1 MLSNKIKLDALNKV
15 IAGICLL
22 VLVLV
27 LLHTCSSNGQLTIDY
42 RSIKQ
47 EVQSYKVQHL
57 ADSSKLITQAIN
69 YQSEIDSRDLA
80 IKLLKVVKPKEV
92 VKIEYKTIVKTK
104 IQLAEP
110 ITIDSS
116 KYIKLPVDFNDYSE
130 WYSIDGKIDTLGS
143 LVIDSIVSS
152 GTLTYVI
159 GDTLRDGLFNRLFR
173 KTDSVVRLHID
184 NPTMSIS
191 NLSNIYVKKEPK
203 WYQSTAFKVGVGVL
217 LGIGISTQLA
227 K

>member
-1 MLSNKIKLDALNKV
+1 MVSNKFDSIDKV
-15 IAGICLL
+15 LMIVGGMVMLL
-22 VLVLV
+22 IFI
-27 LLHTCSSNGQLTIDY
+27 HTCGMNGQLTIDY
-42 RSIKQ
+42 RKMRE
-47 EVQSYKVQHL
+47 EVESYKVQHL
-57 ADSSKLITQAIN
+57 ADSSQLISQAVN
-69 YQSEIDSRDLA
+69 YQSEIDSRDMA
-80 IKLLKVVKPKEV
+80 IKLLAIRNPKEI
-92 VKIEYKTIVKTK
+92 VKIQYETLIKTK

-116 KYIKLPVDFNDYSE
+116 KYIKLPVEFSDYND
-130 WYSIDGKIDTLGS
+130 WYSIDGKIDTLGT

-152 GTLTYVI
+152 GTLTYSV
-159 GDTLRDGLFNRLFR
+159 GDTLRDGLINRLLR

-184 NPTMSIS
+184 NPTMAIS

-217 LGIGISTQLA
+217 LGIGISSQI